1 MILLLDAHA
10 LVWWLRGDPELSDAA
25 RRAITD
31 PSNAVLV
38 SAATIWEL
46 ALKRAR
52 GKINLDGNLA
62 TAIADAGFSSLP
74 VTGEDAEHA
83 AALPAHHRDPFDR
96 MLVAQAAR
104 LDAILVTR
112 DRAMGAYDV
121 HVLGA

>member
-1 MILLLDAHA
+1 VILLLDAHA
-10 LVWWLRGDPELSDAA
+10 VVWWLRGDPELSEAA

-31 PSNAVLV
+31 PGNAVLV

-52 GKINLDGNLA
+52 GKIDLDGNL
-62 TAIADAGFSSLP
+62 TAAITGSGFSTLP
-74 VTGEDAEHA
+74 VTGDDAEHA
-83 AALPAHHRDPFDR
+83 AALPDHHRDPFDR

-104 LDAILVTR
+104 LEAVLVTR
-112 DRAMGAYDV
+112 DRALGAYDV